1 MFDVYKK
8 MASRKDFAETI
19 GEGLDSATEDD
30 LANGTSEKWQ
40 KTQIMFS
47 VAQLQVLL
55 DIRDIVEGI
64 DRRMGA
70 QSIIKK
76 VAKNKK

>member
-8 MASRKDFAETI
+8 MASRKDFADTI
-19 GEGLDSATEDD
+19 MEGIEA
-30 LANGTSEKWQ
+30 ANGRTD
-40 KTQIMFS
+40 QIQIVFQ
-47 VAQLQVLL
+47 VATLQVLL

-70 QSIIKK
+70 QAIIKK
-76 VAKNKK
+76 VAKKKK